1 MRSYLQFEGCE
12 GSRGR
17 GGPGTQEVC
26 TEIHLAR
33 IFLKLIKLEKNIETN
48 ICEFQFLICD
58 VCAVMSG
65 ECKY

>member
-1 MRSYLQFEGCE
+1 MRSYLQCEGYE

-33 IFLKLIKLEKNIETN
+33 IFLKLIKLEKNIEKIFAN
-48 ICEFQFLICD
+48 FSFGFAMCVL
-58 VCAVMSG
+58 
-65 ECKY
+65 